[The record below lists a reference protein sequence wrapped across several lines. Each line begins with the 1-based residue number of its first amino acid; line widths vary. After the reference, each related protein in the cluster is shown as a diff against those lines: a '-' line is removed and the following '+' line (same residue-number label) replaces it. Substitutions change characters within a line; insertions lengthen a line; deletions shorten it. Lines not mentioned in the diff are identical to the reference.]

1 MAFWAAANAFAKT
14 PIGGKIVSGILG
26 GLGSLFGGKSKRK
39 QAEQDQKNQLAL
51 NKQNVELTGAENR
64 KTSLYETQLAA
75 AADEYNRARKRGAFK
90 NFGFAVP
97 NDPYAASAMQG
108 YEQVWKPEDTKLNL
122 PNVPGATSQ
131 NALPVTQRNGR

>member
-1 MAFWAAANAFAKT
+1 MPFAELLASPVGKT
-14 PIGGKIVSGILG
+14 VVSGILS
-26 GLGSLFGGKSKRK
+26 GLGGLFGGKSKRK

-64 KTSLYETQLAA
+64 KTCLYETQLAA
-75 AADEYNRARKRGAFK
+75 AAEEYNRARKRGAFK